1 MAENLAVAQHG
12 NRDVLG
18 LNHRMTCASLSMLDE
33 LLIRTVRSDHK
44 NGVDAAEIVLLPS
57 PSLPHDFKVAG
68 VDDVDF

>member
-1 MAENLAVAQHG
+1 
-12 NRDVLG
+12 
-18 LNHRMTCASLSMLDE
+18 MLDE